1 MQETVFHKILDGSI
15 PCAKIYEDDYIL
27 SFMDA
32 FPQSQGHALII
43 AKQGAS
49 EDIFEM
55 DDDILARIIK
65 FSRKLARAQRKV
77 FQPDG
82 IRVMQFNGEAAG
94 QTVFYY
100 HMHLMPVYKDDAE
113 EKHGEKAVEFSTLK
127 AQAEQL
133 AGALE

>member
-15 PCAKIYEDDYIL
+15 PCAKIYEDDYLL

-32 FPQSQGHALII
+32 FPQSKGHALII
-43 AKQGAS
+43 PKQGAS
-49 EDIFEM
+49 ENLFDM
-55 DDDILARIIK
+55 DDEVLACIIQ

-100 HMHLMPVYKDDAE
+100 HMHLLPVYLNVEE
-113 EKHGEKAVEFSTLK
+113 EKHSDKAVEFATLK
-127 AQAEQL
+127 AYAEQL
-133 AGALE
+133 AGAIE